1 MHLGFITSDLSNN
14 NGWATYS
21 LNLIRAVRAQGIQTT
36 VVASRNCPEV
46 EFDVH
51 RILPSVTPP
60 ERHTFA
66 KSILQLYNVT
76 HLLADCDIIHA
87 TVEPFAILA
96 DFMVGDRPFFV
107 TAHGSYI
114 NLPRMRKFPINRLY
128 KRAFR
133 QAEIICVSH
142 YTAQVA
148 HKLIPNV
155 KTHVINNGVD
165 GSRFLNPPPLP
176 QPKTSPTVIT
186 SGGIKPRKGTLPL
199 VQAMAIVREQIP
211 DVQCLVMGNP
221 QLNTAYSQQVQETIS
236 RLGLEDTVHLMGF
249 VDDDV
254 MRAWFAE
261 ADVLALPSMN
271 DGLWFEGFGL
281 VVFEASAA
289 GTAVIGTDQCGV
301 ADAIEHDVTGL
312 IVSQDNLA
320 EELPQ
325 AILDILKHP
334 EKAKRMGDAGR
345 IKAQAQTWDVVAQQV
360 IERYKQSLVIREG

>member
-1 MHLGFITSDLSNN
+1 MHIGFVTSDLSNN

-21 LNLIRAVRAQGIQTT
+21 LNLIRAIRAQGIQTT
-36 VVASRNCPEV
+36 VVSSRNCPDV

-51 RILPSVTPP
+51 RLLPSVTPP

-66 KSILQLYNVT
+66 RSMLQTIKLRQ
-76 HLLADCDIIHA
+76 LMIDCDIIHA
-87 TVEPFAILA
+87 TIEPFAILA
-96 DFMVGDRPFFV
+96 DMVAGKRPLFI
-107 TAHGSYI
+107 TAHGSYV
-114 NLPRMRKFPINRLY
+114 NLPRLRKFPINRLY
-128 KRAFR
+128 ERAFR
-133 QAEIICVSH
+133 HAELICVSH

-148 HKLIPNV
+148 QELIPAI

-165 GSRFLNPPPLP
+165 GSRFINPPPLP
-176 QPKTSPTVIT
+176 QPKTAPTVIT

-221 QLNTAYSQQVQETIS
+221 QLNTAYSREVQATIS

-249 VDDDV
+249 VEDDV

-271 DGLWFEGFGL
+271 DGMWFEGFGL

-289 GTAVIGTDQCGV
+289 GTAVIGTDNCGV
-301 ADAIEHDVTGL
+301 ADAIEHHVTGL
-312 IVSQDNLA
+312 IISQDNVA
-320 EELPQ
+320 DELPD
-325 AILDILKHP
+325 AIINILTHP
-334 EKAKRMGDAGR
+334 DKAKRMGEAGR
-345 IKAQAQTWDVVAQQV
+345 IKAQAQTWDVVGQQV
-360 IERYKQSLVIREG
+360 IERYEQSLMDDK